1 MVGARQ
7 FTEEDYRWP
16 IVRRNTPR
24 WFMPI
29 FSLTFIA
36 FIQNWLLLSTALPQ
50 VFLFTTGHLAPK
62 IGWPDYA
69 LAGVTLTLLAVE
81 QLADTQQQRELTF
94 HLEHKQDRSS

>member
-1 MVGARQ
+1 MLMAGRLQ

-16 IVRRNTPR
+16 IVRANTPR

-50 VFLFTTGHLAPK
+50 VFLLTTGHLAPK

-69 LAGVTLTLLAVE
+69 LAGLTLTLLAVE
-81 QLADTQQQRELTF
+81 QLADTQQQRAFGLP
-94 HLEHKQDRSS
+94 LQ